1 MSKIRHAVLLCLLLL
16 LAGCGRTGN
25 VSGVQGTMTYEGPD
39 TDRPISMQG
48 DPTCAALHPQPVD
61 GEEIAL
67 KDGKLANVFVYVKS
81 GLEGKSFPVSAEKK
95 HVDQRGCLF
104 SPHVLGVQ
112 VGQTVE
118 FTNADSTLHNIHALA
133 TANEESNDP
142 QAQGM
147 PPVDKKFMKPEVMV
161 PVRCDIHPWMS
172 AWLGVVPHPFYA
184 VSGEDGAFSI
194 RNLPPGKYTLEAWHE
209 TLGTQTREVTVTP
222 GRMVVVDF
230 DLKPKGYSGR

>member
-1 MSKIRHAVLLCLLLL
+1 MSRIRYAAVLCLLPL
-16 LAGCGRTGN
+16 LAGCGRAGN
-25 VSGVQGTMTYEGPD
+25 VSGVQGTVTYAGPD
-39 TDRPISMQG
+39 TDQPISMQG
-48 DPTCAALHPQPVD
+48 DPTCAALHPRPVD
-61 GEEIAL
+61 SGEIAL
-67 KDGKLANVFVYVKS
+67 KEGKLANVFVYVKG
-81 GLEGKSFPVSAEKK
+81 GLEGKSFPVPAEKK

-104 SPHVLGVQ
+104 SPRVLGVQ

-118 FTNADSTLHNIHALA
+118 FTNADATLHNIHALA

-147 PPVDKKFMKPEVMV
+147 PPVDKIFAKPEVMV

-194 RNLPPGKYTLEAWHE
+194 RNLPPGTYTLEAWHE